1 MTIFGALTLL
11 AHHGNAGE
19 HFAAA
24 RDILVHWGGGNAAV
38 SQSTNGASLWGLSSV
53 LAPIGLVLMVLG
65 LLGILGAMVALGRGI
80 GLVLVGALAAL
91 IALVA

>member
-38 SQSTNGASLWGLSSV
+38 SQSSGASLWGLSSV